1 MILFFRIMRFPYW
14 RFSLITGPFR
24 KNPAASNGGP
34 PTASPAKRVAV
45 GSEEIPC
52 PAKRP
57 RRKCGVQAFLPQ
69 AKILAQ
75 AEFISAEQF

>member
-52 PAKRP
+52 PVLGPAA
-57 RRKCGVQAFLPQ
+57 RRGFVPSRGSRA
-69 AKILAQ
+69 
-75 AEFISAEQF
+75 